1 MPNWNIQV
9 LTYFT
14 LAFPVRS
21 NEEQVR
27 AGALISLRVGRM
39 EICCLF
45 ERHAVHMGLIIGVEG
60 KISHE
65 QLFSQSPCSKQNNLH
80 I

>member
-27 AGALISLRVGRM
+27 AGALIRFRVGHM
-39 EICCLF
+39 EICCLLKGM
-45 ERHAVHMGLIIGVEG
+45 VSTWG
-60 KISHE
+60 
-65 QLFSQSPCSKQNNLH
+65 
-80 I
+80 

>member
-14 LAFPVRS
+14 LAFPVHS

-39 EICCLF
+39 EICCLLKG
-45 ERHAVHMGLIIGVEG
+45 MLSTWG
-60 KISHE
+60 
-65 QLFSQSPCSKQNNLH
+65 
-80 I
+80 